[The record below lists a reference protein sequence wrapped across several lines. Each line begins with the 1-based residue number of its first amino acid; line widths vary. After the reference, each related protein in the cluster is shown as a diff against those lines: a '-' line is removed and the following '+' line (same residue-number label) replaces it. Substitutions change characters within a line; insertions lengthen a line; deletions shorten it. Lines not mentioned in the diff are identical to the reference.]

1 MMKLKWKSVGDHD
14 GMEKAQRVET
24 PEGVVMFAGRMAG
37 CRNYMFYY
45 YQPNQHGQPELRERG
60 RGYNSLA
67 RAKAVARD
75 CYRKFMDELAAAR
88 LLQRRGRRR

>member
-1 MMKLKWKSVGDHD
+1 MKLKWKPVGDTEDMDSAH
-14 GMEKAQRVET
+14 RVET

-67 RAKAVARD
+67 RAKDVARA
-75 CYRKFMDELAAAR
+75 CYRRFLDELEMAR
-88 LLQRRGRRR
+88 LKQRRGRRR